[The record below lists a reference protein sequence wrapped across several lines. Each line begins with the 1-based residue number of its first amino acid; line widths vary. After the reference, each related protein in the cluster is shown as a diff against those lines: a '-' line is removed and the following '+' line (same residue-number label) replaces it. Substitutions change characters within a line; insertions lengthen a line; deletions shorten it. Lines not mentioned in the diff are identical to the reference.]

1 VLRCAFVSLALL
13 AAGPACAQ
21 ANGSVSVLSD
31 YRYRGVSLSDGRP
44 ALQAQ
49 LGRDSDTGGYAG
61 LQVSTVRLEQHI
73 GDDLQLLPYAGVV
86 RPLRGGWHWE
96 AGVQYTAFLRS
107 REYDYPE
114 VFAGIGTE
122 HAGVRIFYS
131 NDYFGQWP
139 AWYATFDGNHAL
151 SPRWRLLGHAG
162 VLHSM
167 GGEVGYRRDWTLGL
181 GLALRDYDLQLAW
194 GGVDADAHPHPRYR
208 APGYREESGWV
219 LRLTRGW

>member
-1 VLRCAFVSLALL
+1 MRCAFVSLALL

-21 ANGSVSVLSD
+21 AGGSVSVLSD

-44 ALQAQ
+44 SLQAQ
-49 LGRDSDTGGYAG
+49 LGLDFDAGGYAG
-61 LQVSTVRLEQHI
+61 LQASTVRLEEHFS
-73 GDDLQLLPYAGVV
+73 DDLQLLPYAGVV
-86 RPLRGGWHWE
+86 RPLHGGWHWE

-107 REYDYPE
+107 GEYDYPE
-114 VFAGIGTE
+114 VFAGIGTG

-131 NDYFGQWP
+131 NDYYGRWP
-139 AWYATFDGNHAL
+139 AWYATFDGNRAL

-181 GLALRDYDLQLAW
+181 GLALRDYDLQLTW
-194 GGVDADAHPHPRYR
+194 GDVDADAHPRYHP
-208 APGYREESGWV
+208 PGYGEEAGWV
-219 LRLTRGW
+219 LRLTRNW